1 MIEGRREEGVRG
13 REREGER
20 ERERE
25 RGRERG
31 RERERGW
38 GREGVREGEIEEGM
52 RGGGG
57 RSLLSVNENGLAFDL

>member
-13 REREGER
+13 RER
-20 ERERE
+20 
-25 RGRERG
+25 G

-38 GREGVREGEIEEGM
+38 DREGVRKGEIEEGM